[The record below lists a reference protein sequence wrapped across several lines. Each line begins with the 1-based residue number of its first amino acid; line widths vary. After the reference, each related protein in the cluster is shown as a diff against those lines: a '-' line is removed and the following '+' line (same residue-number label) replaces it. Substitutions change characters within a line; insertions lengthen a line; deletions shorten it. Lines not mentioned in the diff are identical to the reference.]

1 MVGPLSS
8 SVIVPV
14 AVDVPSVALV
24 GLDRVTVNVSSVVS
38 VVSPMIGTVKVL
50 LVSPAAKFKV
60 PLVAV

>member
-14 AVDVPSVALV
+14 AVAVGMVALEAP
-24 GLDRVTVNVSSVVS
+24 DRVTVKVSFDSAD
-38 VVSPMIGTVKVL
+38 VSPAMVTVKVL
-50 LVSPAAKFKV
+50 LVSPAAKVRV